1 ARSLVVPAELRPP
14 DLVAARTHLGLPRA
28 AGGRARRDAVARH
41 GHVPSPQRRLP
52 RDRRHLP
59 GRVRVRGAGA
69 WEPAADVRNTLR
81 VIFIGGLTSYRALF
95 NWISPW
101 IFIPHALGYP
111 IFEILFFAYLG
122 RFAGVQSDQFFLIG
136 NAFLA
141 IAVTGMFGMGHATA
155 GERRS
160 QTLAALLASP
170 ANRFAVFLGR
180 ALPSIVTGCFVAT
193 TSFTICAAILGVH
206 VRLSSR
212 PRSRERREHR
222 QRLGPPAEGSLD
234 RMRVPRPR
242 PGDAEVLRVRGAE
255 NGLARDVLGL
265 VATRHPGV
273 RADAD
278 RIPGV
283 DRDDQAHERR

>member
-1 ARSLVVPAELRPP
+1 M
-14 DLVAARTHLGLPRA
+14 
-28 AGGRARRDAVARH
+28 
-41 GHVPSPQRRLP
+41 
-52 RDRRHLP
+52 
-59 GRVRVRGAGA
+59 
-69 WEPAADVRNTLR
+69 RNTLR

-101 IFIPHALGYP
+101 IFIPHTLGYP

-160 QTLAALLASP
+160 QTLATLLASP

-180 ALPSIVTGCFVAT
+180 ALPSIVTGCFVAA

-206 VRLSSR
+206 VRFSS
-212 PRSRERREHR
+212 
-222 QRLGPPAEGSLD
+222 L
-234 RMRVPRPR
+234 
-242 PGDAEVLRVRGAE
+242 PGLVLATI
-255 NGLARDVLGL
+255 AAAFACTALGL
-265 VATRHPGV
+265 CLGALGLRGRNVSVFADVITACMLVVSGANVPLHLLPGWLQKISSGIPLTHGIEAA
-273 RADAD
+273 RAIANGASISSAGDLLAKEALIGCIYLFFGLFML
-278 RIPGV
+278 RLFEYEG
-283 DRDDQAHERR
+283 RRTASLETF